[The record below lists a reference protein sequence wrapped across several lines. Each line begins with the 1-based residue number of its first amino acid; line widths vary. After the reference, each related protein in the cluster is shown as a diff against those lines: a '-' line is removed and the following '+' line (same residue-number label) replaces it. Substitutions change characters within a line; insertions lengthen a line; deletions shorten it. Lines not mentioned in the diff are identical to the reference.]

1 MPSILANANAI
12 LAIPNTPG
20 AAVGPTTG
28 YILQENGVDRILAE
42 NGTDLMIRE

>member
-1 MPSILANANAI
+1 MPSILANAI

>member
-12 LAIPNTPG
+12 LAIQNTPG

-28 YILQENGVDRILAE
+28 YILQENGVDRMLAE
-42 NGTDLMIRE
+42 NGTDLKIRE

>member
-20 AAVGPTTG
+20 IAVGPITG
-28 YILQENGVDRILAE
+28 YILQENGVDKIIAE

>member
-20 AAVGPTTG
+20 TAVGPTTG
-28 YILQENGVDRILAE
+28 YILQENGVDRILA
-42 NGTDLMIRE
+42 